1 MILLLQSALRALL
14 LGASVWAL
22 LRLLRLRDAR
32 SETAA
37 WTLVLAAS
45 LAMPLLTPL
54 LARWLP
60 GDRLLLP
67 AAPAPAGALAA
78 LPPAETWLAAH
89 ASLLLW
95 SGYLLGAAVMLARLG
110 IGLLLSQRLYRR
122 TVPLADFPFL
132 RIGASVR
139 SPMVFGRCIL
149 LPADWR
155 EWPEAKRAAVLAHE
169 QCHLARGDF
178 FLQLAATLYRAFFW
192 FSPFAWWLQ
201 RELSALAERASDA
214 AAVQRMGDPASY
226 AEILVEAAAR
236 AQGMPALVAMAG
248 GRDIAWR
255 VDRILTGGD
264 TESAP
269 GSARRLLAAAGI
281 LGVSITIAGVHAAI
295 PAQAATPQRLAQA
308 RTNPAAI
315 AAPGIVRRANAAAAP
330 IAHPSPRP
338 AAHAR
343 AAAPPAPA
351 PVILPVQQPEP
362 EFTYN
367 PRALLD
373 GPTVAVLPAALIVTQ
388 Q

>member
-1 MILLLQSALRALL
+1 MILLLQSALRALF

-54 LARWLP
+54 LERWLP
-60 GDRLLLP
+60 GDRLPLP
-67 AAPAPAGALAA
+67 AAPASTGVMAA
-78 LPPAETWLAAH
+78 LPPAESWLAAH
-89 ASLLLW
+89 TSLLLW
-95 SGYLLGAAVMLARLG
+95 SGYALGVAVMLARLG
-110 IGLLLSQRLYRR
+110 LGLLLSHRLYRR
-122 TVPLADFPFL
+122 TVPLAELSFL

-149 LPADWR
+149 LPAEWRDW
-155 EWPEAKRAAVLAHE
+155 PDAKRAAVLAHE

-178 FLQLAATLYRAFFW
+178 FLQLAASLYRAFFW

-214 AAVQRMGDPASY
+214 AAVQRMGDRASY
-226 AEILVEAAAR
+226 AEMLVEAAAR

-255 VDRILTGGD
+255 VDRILTGHD
-264 TESAP
+264 TETAP
-269 GSARRLLAAAGI
+269 GAGRRLLAAGGI
-281 LGVSITIAGVHAAI
+281 LAVSITIAGVHAAM
-295 PAQAATPQRLAQA
+295 PAQAATPLRQAQA
-308 RTNPAAI
+308 RANPAAG
-315 AAPGIVRRANAAAAP
+315 APANPARAQAVP

-343 AAAPPAPA
+343 AAAAPLPA
-351 PVILPVQQPEP
+351 PVAMPAPPPEP

-373 GPTVAVLPAALIVTQ
+373 GPTVAVLPAALIVTK
-388 Q
+388 